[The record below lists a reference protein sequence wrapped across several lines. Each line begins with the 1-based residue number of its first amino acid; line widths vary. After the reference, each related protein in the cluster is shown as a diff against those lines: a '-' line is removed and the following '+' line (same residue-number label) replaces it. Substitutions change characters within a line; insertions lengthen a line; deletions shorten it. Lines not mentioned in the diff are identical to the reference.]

1 MIRSNVLA
9 QISPLR
15 KELLVTMADAK
26 KGVDRLEE
34 VTAFAV
40 TVVLADHDDRAA
52 YERLKRWPLDP
63 AAKDQDAAITALRS
77 IQARYSLPERAWTP
91 VSWETI
97 PDGTNRY
104 SWHMDRIAAIW
115 NTLPAFWA
123 KDFVNFAWS
132 CTNIT
137 QEQRM
142 SFARN
147 ACLKDSRNSL
157 QAAHTA
163 AGKLAGAL
171 GADYNP
177 PFDYSDIERKWGFYW
192 KTNHLF
198 TASAREPTN
207 TVYDILL
214 PSTED
219 RVVVVRDWG
228 ETKFLL
234 FKLRYPAV
242 PGSVQ
247 GKLFE
252 YPHSLVADVKLAP
265 ESHLNAVWAYRNNW
279 KSEEAKLEFRY
290 TRDLSATN
298 VQMVNITTNSL
309 ILDGSFHIPIK

>member
-1 MIRSNVLA
+1 V
-9 QISPLR
+9 
-15 KELLVTMADAK
+15 ADAK

-52 YERLKRWPLDP
+52 YERLKRSVEDP
-63 AAKDQDAAITALRS
+63 AAKDRDAAMTAQRS

-91 VSWETI
+91 VPWETI

-104 SWHMDRIAAIW
+104 SWDMDRIAAIW

-123 KDFVNFAWS
+123 KDFVDFAWS

-137 QEQRM
+137 EEQRR

-147 ACLKDSRNSL
+147 VCLRDSRNSL
-157 QAAHTA
+157 QAADTA
-163 AGKLAGAL
+163 AEKLAGAL
-171 GADYNP
+171 GARHSP

-198 TASAREPTN
+198 TASAGEPTN

-219 RVVVVRDWG
+219 RAVVVRDRG

-242 PGSVQ
+242 AGSIQ
-247 GKLFE
+247 GKCFD
-252 YPHSLVADVKLAP
+252 YPRSSVADAKLAP
-265 ESHLNAVWAYRNNW
+265 GSYLNAVWAHWNGW
-279 KSEEAKLEFRY
+279 KPEDVKLEFKY

-298 VQMVNITTNSL
+298 VQTVNIATNSI